1 MIIDVTVDVS
11 DVTDLTED
19 GQLIVQDGKEPYGDV
34 EYADPGYQPDKK
46 KRYPLSTK
54 EFVKAGWGYI
64 NKAKNAAKY
73 TASQLA
79 SIKSKIVAAAKKFG
93 IEISQETLPE
103 RIEIPLLLEENGT
116 PGYVIIQEPT
126 AEGANGV
133 MRVRV
138 PFYRSGS
145 LTRAPGFSKR
155 LLFDADLGKRV
166 VQEGQQRI
174 DSGKQ
179 PLTVYAR
186 HAHASSGVHLPIGGV
201 VGLEFDGS
209 TGYGILEIV
218 PTSDGR
224 DAQTLVQHGHV
235 RSVSLRSDSNWD
247 MEPIKVDGESALHV
261 KVMQLEGIDLAPN
274 RPAQD
279 TYGMQI
285 LNEGAE
291 VTADTDVEPVVDDPD
306 RRNHLDPITLEN
318 VPADVR
324 QQIEAPIRQ
333 ELERVTAE
341 RDQLTQERTQ
351 RELSDYVAE
360 IAAKSPKPDETR
372 QVLQDLA
379 KEKGCTTRGELSV
392 HVAPILLELLSARG
406 TAAPATLAPA
416 SDRLKAMFGVD
427 NAGHAVVQEPDPG
440 TTNGDPQ
447 HVLLE
452 SKNTEFAV
460 GGLAIPGE

>member
-1 MIIDVTVDVS
+1 MTIDAT
-11 DVTDLTED
+11 
-19 GQLIVQDGKEPYGDV
+19 
-34 EYADPGYQPDKK
+34 
-46 KRYPLSTK
+46 
-54 EFVKAGWGYI
+54 
-64 NKAKNAAKY
+64 
-73 TASQLA
+73 
-79 SIKSKIVAAAKKFG
+79 
-93 IEISQETLPE
+93 IEALPE

-116 PGYVIIQEPT
+116 PGAVIVQEPD
-126 AEGANGV
+126 AEGAGGV

-145 LTRAPGFSKR
+145 LSRAPGFAKR
-155 LLFDADLGKRV
+155 LLFDSELGKSI
-166 VQEGQQRI
+166 VQEAQQRI

-186 HAHASSGVHLPIGGV
+186 HAHALSGEHLPIGGV

-224 DAQTLVQHGHV
+224 DAQTLVQHKHV
-235 RSVSLRSDSNWD
+235 RSVSLRSDTNWVA
-247 MEPIKVDGESALHV
+247 EPMKVDGESVLHV
-261 KVMQLEGIDLAPN
+261 KSMHLEGIDLAPN

-291 VTADTDVEPVVDDPD
+291 VTADTDEPVVDDPD
-306 RRNHLDPITLEN
+306 RRKHLDPITLEN

-341 RDQLTQERTQ
+341 RDQLSQERTQ

-392 HVAPILLELLSARG
+392 HVAPILLELLSTRG
-406 TAAPATLAPA
+406 TVAPTTLAPA
-416 SDRLKAMFGVD
+416 SDRLKAMFGVTTGEPT
-427 NAGHAVVQEPDPG
+427 GHAVTQEPKPG
-440 TTNGDPQ
+440 NGDAT
-447 HVLLE
+447 HVMLE
-452 SKNTEFAV
+452 SKDHEFAV